1 MIRKKVR
8 GFRRRAGKIRD
19 YVWTIR
25 YVRSLYEES
34 RSISNEA
41 AKYHEDCDRS
51 GIEYI
56 PDKVLPKELLDRIKQ
71 LDIKL
76 DNIKEFEMISKI
88 RKDFKSGLIFIS
100 LKGGFKIYDHNGNN
114 INYDII
120 EGNLVKVIENP
131 LKP

>member
-8 GFRRRAGKIRD
+8 GFRRRARKIRD

-25 YVRSLYEES
+25 YIRSLYEES

-41 AKYHEDCDRS
+41 AKYHEDCDRL

-56 PDKVLPKELLDRIKQ
+56 PDKALPKELLDKIKQ

-88 RKDFKSGLIFIS
+88 RKDFKSRLIFIS
-100 LKGGFKIYDHNGNN
+100 LKGGFKIYNRDGKD
-114 INYDII
+114 IEYDLID
-120 EGNLVKVIENP
+120 GKLCTR
-131 LKP
+131 LKD